1 MRSSCLCF
9 NFFDVSVL
17 IEHIVGD
24 CRRKSFC
31 TGFLDFILRSFRKAP
46 EHFLL
51 FIFDL
56 ELYNTILELV
66 VSVFLIVTCI
76 YTAIFV
82 QNRHS
87 ECIVSVLIRS
97 IITLDLFFNDKTFER
112 PVLDLHGIRVIVNIM
127 VIIYLCHI
135 IGQCDQIV
143 EANFPV
149 VLRCFQF
156 LYMVNFVKIESIRI
170 SVESDLT
177 VLIRYK
183 SELLQAAAIVKV
195 KVRIL
200 AEDLELYPL
209 KFNARIVAIN
219 LDNLKTCLG
228 AFTFRCRA
236 VRLSIFDSL
245 IFAIDADLVH
255 DLLGAISSDTGIV
268 GDGHFGRIGNNV
280 CCYSRSAFS
289 AAQTIS
295 DTLPGGFS
303 HNTNRTILNTQVC
316 AQHIRH
322 GHIRS
327 FIECRL

>member
-1 MRSSCLCF
+1 
-9 NFFDVSVL
+9 
-17 IEHIVGD
+17 
-24 CRRKSFC
+24 
-31 TGFLDFILRSFRKAP
+31 
-46 EHFLL
+46 
-51 FIFDL
+51 
-56 ELYNTILELV
+56 
-66 VSVFLIVTCI
+66 
-76 YTAIFV
+76 
-82 QNRHS
+82 
-87 ECIVSVLIRS
+87 
-97 IITLDLFFNDKTFER
+97 
-112 PVLDLHGIRVIVNIM
+112 M

-200 AEDLELYPL
+200 AEDLERYTL
-209 KFNARIVAIN
+209 KLNARIVAIN